1 MMKRFLC
8 VLIPFCALWMPRA
21 DAEEPRT
28 LGWDELSVKVSAA
41 DNPFATLSTEQLLAL
56 SDVAG
61 LRTRK
66 ARGVTLTPEE
76 VAIEK
81 KALTKLKQDRI
92 DVDGLLEKR
101 DAIAD
106 KKRAAAS
113 AVNPAIDG
121 KLIIRRRLSPTRSC
135 TSSPIRPS
143 TYGACSTPCG
153 SRAASLR
160 PGASGRWKSLTGRP
174 ISTSGTRCTRA
185 SWNPIG
191 SRLAAGLNPSC
202 NRPAAALTPKKGA
215 ASGGPVSTSFYPN
228 DFFKPG

>member
-1 MMKRFLC
+1 MTGVC
-8 VLIPFCALWMPRA
+8 
-21 DAEEPRT
+21 AEEPRT
-28 LGWDELSVKVSAA
+28 LGWEELSVRVSTA

-81 KALTKLKQDRI
+81 KALTKLKQDGI
-92 DVDGLLEKR
+92 DVDGLLAKR

-121 KLIIRRRLSPTRSC
+121 KLIRIPGYVLPLEFSGTKVTEFLLVPWVGACIHTPPPEPNQIVYVKPDKAFDIRRMFDAVWVTGRIAATGSKRSVE
-135 TSSPIRPS
+135 IVD
-143 TYGACSTPCG
+143 G
-153 SRAASLR
+153 SADIDVGYSLR
-160 PGASGRWKSLTGRP
+160 AILVEP
-174 ISTSGTRCTRA
+174 
-185 SWNPIG
+185 
-191 SRLAAGLNPSC
+191 
-202 NRPAAALTPKKGA
+202 
-215 ASGGPVSTSFYPN
+215 YQQ
-228 DFFKPG
+228 

>member
-8 VLIPFCALWMPRA
+8 VLIPFCAFWMKGA
-21 DAEEPRT
+21 YAEEPRT
-28 LGWDELSVKVSAA
+28 LSWDELSIKVSAA

-81 KALTKLKQDRI
+81 KALIKLQQDRI
-92 DVDGLLEKR
+92 DVDGLLAKR

-121 KLIIRRRLSPTRSC
+121 KLIRIPGYVLPLEFSGTKVTEFLLVPWVGACIHTPPPEPNQIVYVKPDKAFDIRRMFDAVWVMGRIAATGSKRSVE
-135 TSSPIRPS
+135 IVD
-143 TYGACSTPCG
+143 G
-153 SRAASLR
+153 SADIDVGYSLR
-160 PGASGRWKSLTGRP
+160 ASIVEPYRE
-174 ISTSGTRCTRA
+174 
-185 SWNPIG
+185 
-191 SRLAAGLNPSC
+191 
-202 NRPAAALTPKKGA
+202 
-215 ASGGPVSTSFYPN
+215 
-228 DFFKPG
+228 

>member
-1 MMKRFLC
+1 MTG
-8 VLIPFCALWMPRA
+8 AY
-21 DAEEPRT
+21 AEEPRT
-28 LGWDELSVKVSAA
+28 LGWEELSVKVPIA

-81 KALTKLKQDRI
+81 KALTRLKQDRI
-92 DVDGLLEKR
+92 DVDGLLAKR

-121 KLIIRRRLSPTRSC
+121 KLIRIPGYVLPLEFSGTKVTEFLLVPWVGACIHTPPPEPNQIVYVKPDKAFDIRRMFDAVWVTGRIAATGSKRSVE
-135 TSSPIRPS
+135 IVD
-143 TYGACSTPCG
+143 G
-153 SRAASLR
+153 SADIEVGYSLRASLVEPYR
-160 PGASGRWKSLTGRP
+160 E
-174 ISTSGTRCTRA
+174 
-185 SWNPIG
+185 
-191 SRLAAGLNPSC
+191 
-202 NRPAAALTPKKGA
+202 
-215 ASGGPVSTSFYPN
+215 
-228 DFFKPG
+228 

>member
-8 VLIPFCALWMPRA
+8 VLIPFCAFWMKGA
-21 DAEEPRT
+21 YAEEPRT
-28 LGWDELSVKVSAA
+28 LSWDELSIKVSAA

-81 KALTKLKQDRI
+81 KALIKLQQDRI
-92 DVDGLLEKR
+92 DVDGLLAKR

-121 KLIIRRRLSPTRSC
+121 KLIRIPGYVLPLEFSGTKVTELLLVPWVGACIHTPPPEPNQIVYVKPDKAFDIRRMFDAVWVTGRIAATGSKRSVE
-135 TSSPIRPS
+135 IVD
-143 TYGACSTPCG
+143 G
-153 SRAASLR
+153 SADIDVGYSLR
-160 PGASGRWKSLTGRP
+160 ASIVEPYRE
-174 ISTSGTRCTRA
+174 
-185 SWNPIG
+185 
-191 SRLAAGLNPSC
+191 
-202 NRPAAALTPKKGA
+202 
-215 ASGGPVSTSFYPN
+215 
-228 DFFKPG
+228 

>member
-8 VLIPFCALWMPRA
+8 VLIPFCAFWMKGA
-21 DAEEPRT
+21 YAEEPRT
-28 LGWDELSVKVSAA
+28 LGWEELAVKVSAA
-41 DNPFATLSTEQLLAL
+41 DNPFATLSTEQLIAL

-81 KALTKLKQDRI
+81 KALIKLQQDRI
-92 DVDGLLEKR
+92 DVDGLLAKR

-121 KLIIRRRLSPTRSC
+121 KLIRIPGYVLPLEFSGTKVTEFLLVPWVGACIHTPPPEPNQIVYVKPDKAFDIRRMFDAVWVTGRIAATGSKRSVE
-135 TSSPIRPS
+135 IVD
-143 TYGACSTPCG
+143 G
-153 SRAASLR
+153 SADIDVGYSLR
-160 PGASGRWKSLTGRP
+160 ASIVEPYRE
-174 ISTSGTRCTRA
+174 
-185 SWNPIG
+185 
-191 SRLAAGLNPSC
+191 
-202 NRPAAALTPKKGA
+202 
-215 ASGGPVSTSFYPN
+215 
-228 DFFKPG
+228 

>member
-1 MMKRFLC
+1 MKRFLY
-8 VLIPFCALWMPRA
+8 VLIPFCAFWVA
-21 DAEEPRT
+21 GAYAEEPRT

-92 DVDGLLEKR
+92 DVDGLLAKR

-121 KLIIRRRLSPTRSC
+121 KLIRIPGYVLPLEFSGTKVTEFLLVPWVGACIHTPPPEPNQIVYVKPDKAFDIRRMFDAVWVTGRIAATGSKRSVE
-135 TSSPIRPS
+135 IVD
-143 TYGACSTPCG
+143 G
-153 SRAASLR
+153 SADIDVGYSLRASLVE
-160 PGASGRWKSLTGRP
+160 P
-174 ISTSGTRCTRA
+174 
-185 SWNPIG
+185 
-191 SRLAAGLNPSC
+191 
-202 NRPAAALTPKKGA
+202 
-215 ASGGPVSTSFYPN
+215 YQE
-228 DFFKPG
+228 

>member
-1 MMKRFLC
+1 MKRFLY
-8 VLIPFCALWMPRA
+8 VLIPLCAWWMTGA
-21 DAEEPRT
+21 YAEEPRT
-28 LGWDELSVKVSAA
+28 LGWEELSVKVPIA

-81 KALTKLKQDRI
+81 KALTKLKQDGI
-92 DVDGLLEKR
+92 DVDGLLAKR

-121 KLIIRRRLSPTRSC
+121 KLIRIPGYVLPLEFSGTKVTEFLLVPWVGACIHTPPPEPNQIVYVKPDKAFDIRRMFDAVWVTGRIAATGSKRSVE
-135 TSSPIRPS
+135 IVD
-143 TYGACSTPCG
+143 G
-153 SRAASLR
+153 SADIDVGYSLRASLVE
-160 PGASGRWKSLTGRP
+160 P
-174 ISTSGTRCTRA
+174 
-185 SWNPIG
+185 
-191 SRLAAGLNPSC
+191 
-202 NRPAAALTPKKGA
+202 
-215 ASGGPVSTSFYPN
+215 YQQ
-228 DFFKPG
+228 